1 MKNNRNILLIIF
13 LVFCVLSFK
22 INAQQTDENTYI
34 INKYFQNI
42 NNSEQLL
49 GTESKSLNQNQ
60 EPINYNIANKADLN
74 IVQFGNYN
82 YINVKSNSINQ
93 DIGQVGN
100 YNNYEFLTYY
110 GRSDLNFE
118 VQQIGNNNYIQVLGE
133 NSLIDNMKIIQK
145 SDFKTITITNY

>member
-13 LVFCVLSFK
+13 LVFSVLSFK